1 MRGGRIS
8 ISVACAVALLRVTAT
23 LPAQPLASV
32 REAYQP
38 LERELSELKIAIDQK
53 FSVVLS
59 PPIHGKFGDPRWKF
73 SRVLGVIN
81 R

>member
-38 LERELSELKIAIDQK
+38 LERELSELKIAIAQK
-53 FSVVLS
+53 FGVVLS
-59 PPIHGKFGDPRWKF
+59 PRYTASSVIHVGSLHAF
-73 SRVLGVIN
+73 SV
-81 R
+81 